1 MRIFVVIVT
10 SINCKK
16 SDLFIII
23 IICFFFALLIHNIG
37 MSRITIKKLKSY
49 IYLFGVLDLVQQT
62 GTTYNPMVKIR
73 IPYITYIHKVLV
85 PEEFLHKKKN
95 KKLAKINK

>member
-1 MRIFVVIVT
+1 
-10 SINCKK
+10 
-16 SDLFIII
+16 
-23 IICFFFALLIHNIG
+23 

-73 IPYITYIHKVLV
+73 TPYNIYPQGFGPRRIFT
-85 PEEFLHKKKN
+85 
-95 KKLAKINK
+95 